1 MSLEVRRFACL
12 FMVACL
18 WAGASRAQDVPPPP
32 PPMPADQ
39 VPPAPSEL
47 PPPPAVSAP
56 ERAYGPRPANRQRAR
71 PPSRSKGLLIAGIAT
86 LGGTYLFS
94 ALVGAMLL
102 SGLVTPPGA
111 TCLNCETAG
120 IPLLIPIAGP
130 WIALP
135 HANEATGGQVVMA
148 ILGIAQAAGVILTG
162 VGIAVFATSGP
173 KREESLALLPRV
185 DLQLAP
191 LPGGGYLGLRGAF

>member
-1 MSLEVRRFACL
+1 VSVHGGLPLGWSVSS
-12 FMVACL
+12 
-18 WAGASRAQDVPPPP
+18 AG
-32 PPMPADQ
+32 
-39 VPPAPSEL
+39 
-47 PPPPAVSAP
+47 
-56 ERAYGPRPANRQRAR
+56 RPAASHAIGPGAATAFRAAPAAGSQRTREGLWPTPCEQATSTAAVAQQR
-71 PPSRSKGLLIAGIAT
+71 PLIAGIAT

-148 ILGIAQAAGVILTG
+148 ILGVAQAAGVILTG
-162 VGIAVFATSGP
+162 VGIAMFATSGP
-173 KREESLALLPRV
+173 KREDSLALWPRV

-191 LPGGGYLGLRGAF
+191 LPGGGYVGLRGAF